1 MRASL
6 VRPSVELHH
15 NRDAFLR
22 QIRDLVFDSK
32 RLELHDI
39 INLMLVSDSNSDWT
53 FDDKQWRA
61 ANATIDL
68 IIRLSFTG

>member
-1 MRASL
+1 MRASI

-15 NRDAFLR
+15 NRDAFRR
-22 QIRDLVFDSK
+22 QIRDLVFDSE

-53 FDDKQWRA
+53 FDNKQRWA
-61 ANATIDL
+61 ANATIYL